1 MKFLIV
7 AAKTGG
13 HVFPAVA
20 IANKLI
26 KNNHKIVLIGTD
38 SEIEKKAYEKFDSQ
52 FYQLSIEGFRGKNL
66 YRQLL
71 VTLQVFTNIF
81 RVLKIIKKEKING
94 MIGFGGFISV
104 PSGIACWIKNI
115 PVFIHEQNAVMG
127 SANKLL
133 SNFSKINFLG
143 FKIDKLNNSVLTG
156 NPIRDSFLNIKN
168 GNKSENKKI
177 KIYITGG
184 SQGANYI
191 NENIPEAL
199 KSFSSN
205 IDIKHQCGINHLHK
219 VKTYYDSMNI
229 QVEVSEFYDNP
240 ENVIKWSDFVI
251 SRAGALS
258 LSEIISLG
266 RGVLMIPLSN
276 SIDNHQVENAKN
288 IQDINLGIMHE
299 EKDGLESLIAKIKDI
314 IESKKY
320 VDWKDSKSMLHMNAS
335 RTIVNHVE
343 SYFKR

>member
-26 KNNHKIVLIGTD
+26 RNNHKIVLIGTD

-71 VTLQVFTNIF
+71 VILQVFTNIF

-168 GNKSENKKI
+168 GNKSEDKKI

-191 NENIPEAL
+191 NENIPVAL
-199 KSFSSN
+199 KSFPSN
-205 IDIKHQCGINHLHK
+205 IEIKHQCGINHLRK

-229 QVEVSEFYDNP
+229 HVEVSEFYDNP

-276 SIDNHQVENAKN
+276 AIDNHQVENAKN

-314 IESKKY
+314 IESKKFI
-320 VDWKDSKSMLHMNAS
+320 DWKDSKSMLHMNAS
-335 RTIVNHVE
+335 KTIVNHVE
-343 SYFKR
+343 NYFNR

>member
-38 SEIEKKAYEKFDSQ
+38 SKIEKKAYEKFDSQ
-52 FYQLSIEGFRGKNL
+52 FYKLSIEGFRGKNL
-66 YRQLL
+66 YRQFL
-71 VTLQVFTNIF
+71 VILQVFTNIF

-94 MIGFGGFISV
+94 MIGFGGFIGV

-115 PVFIHEQNAVMG
+115 PIFIHEQNAVMG

-156 NPIRDSFLNIKN
+156 NPIRDSFFNIEN
-168 GNKSENKKI
+168 GNKSEDKKI

-199 KSFSSN
+199 KSFPSN
-205 IDIKHQCGINHLHK
+205 IEIKHQCGINHLHK

-229 QVEVSEFYDNP
+229 HVEVSEFYDNP

-276 SIDNHQVENAKN
+276 AIDNHQVENAKN

-320 VDWKDSKSMLHMNAS
+320 IDWKDSKSMLHMNAS
-335 RTIVNHVE
+335 KTIVNHVE
-343 SYFKR
+343 NYFNR

>member
-26 KNNHKIVLIGTD
+26 RNNHKIVLIGTD

-66 YRQLL
+66 YRQFL
-71 VTLQVFTNIF
+71 VILQVFTNIF

-115 PVFIHEQNAVMG
+115 PIFIHEQNAVMG

-156 NPIRDSFLNIKN
+156 NPIRDSFFNIKN
-168 GNKSENKKI
+168 GNKSEDKKI

-191 NENIPEAL
+191 NENIPVAL
-199 KSFSSN
+199 KSFPSN
-205 IDIKHQCGINHLHK
+205 IEIKHQCGINHLHK

-229 QVEVSEFYDNP
+229 HVEVSEFYDNP

-276 SIDNHQVENAKN
+276 AIDNHQVENAKN

-314 IESKKY
+314 IESKKFI
-320 VDWKDSKSMLHMNAS
+320 DWKDSKSMLHMNAS
-335 RTIVNHVE
+335 KTIVNHVE
-343 SYFKR
+343 NYFNR

>member
-52 FYQLSIEGFRGKNL
+52 FYKLSIEGFRGKNL
-66 YRQLL
+66 YRQFL
-71 VTLQVFTNIF
+71 VILQVFTNIF

-115 PVFIHEQNAVMG
+115 PIFIHEQNAVMG

-168 GNKSENKKI
+168 GNKSEDKKI

-199 KSFSSN
+199 KSFPSN
-205 IDIKHQCGINHLHK
+205 IEIKHQCGINHLHK

-229 QVEVSEFYDNP
+229 HVEVSEFYDNP

-276 SIDNHQVENAKN
+276 AIDNHQVENAKN

-314 IESKKY
+314 IESKKFI
-320 VDWKDSKSMLHMNAS
+320 DWKDSKSMLHMNAS
-335 RTIVNHVE
+335 KTIVNHVE
-343 SYFKR
+343 NYFNR

>member
-1 MKFLIV
+1 MKFLVV

-13 HVFPAVA
+13 HIFPAAA

-38 SEIEKKAYEKFDSQ
+38 SEIEKKAYEKFDSK

-66 YRQLL
+66 FRQLL
-71 VTLQVFTNIF
+71 VILQVFTNIF
-81 RVLKIIKKEKING
+81 RVSKIIKEEKING
-94 MIGFGGFISV
+94 MIGFGGFVTV

-115 PVFIHEQNAVMG
+115 PIFIHEQNAVMG

-133 SNFSKINFLG
+133 SNFSKIIFLG

-156 NPIRDSFLNIKN
+156 NPIRDSFTNIKN
-168 GNKSENKKI
+168 GNKSEDKKI

-184 SQGANYI
+184 SQGANYL

-199 KSFSSN
+199 KSFHSN
-205 IDIKHQCGINHLHK
+205 IEIKHQCGTNHLHK

-229 QVEVSEFYDNP
+229 HVEVSEFYDNP
-240 ENVIKWSDFVI
+240 ENAIKWSDFVI

-288 IQDINLGIMHE
+288 IQNINLGVMHE
-299 EKDGLESLIAKIKDI
+299 EKDGIESLIAKIEDI
-314 IESKKY
+314 VESKKY
-320 VDWKDSKSMLHMNAS
+320 VDWKESKTMLHINATT
-335 RTIVNHVE
+335 TIVDHVE
-343 SYFKR
+343 NYFNR

>member
-38 SEIEKKAYEKFDSQ
+38 SKIEKKAYEKFDSQ
-52 FYQLSIEGFRGKNL
+52 FYKLSIEGFRGKNL
-66 YRQLL
+66 YRQFL
-71 VTLQVFTNIF
+71 VILQVFTNIF

-320 VDWKDSKSMLHMNAS
+320 IDWKDSKSMLHMNAS
-335 RTIVNHVE
+335 KTIVNHVE
-343 SYFKR
+343 NYFNR

>member
-1 MKFLIV
+1 
-7 AAKTGG
+7 
-13 HVFPAVA
+13 
-20 IANKLI
+20 
-26 KNNHKIVLIGTD
+26 
-38 SEIEKKAYEKFDSQ
+38 
-52 FYQLSIEGFRGKNL
+52 
-66 YRQLL
+66 
-71 VTLQVFTNIF
+71 
-81 RVLKIIKKEKING
+81 

-115 PVFIHEQNAVMG
+115 PIFIHEQNAVMG

-156 NPIRDSFLNIKN
+156 NPIRDSFFNIKN
-168 GNKSENKKI
+168 GNKSEDKKI

-199 KSFSSN
+199 KSFPSN
-205 IDIKHQCGINHLHK
+205 IEIKHQCGINHLHK

-229 QVEVSEFYDNP
+229 HVEVSEFYDNP

-276 SIDNHQVENAKN
+276 AIDNHQVENAKN

-314 IESKKY
+314 IESKKFI
-320 VDWKDSKSMLHMNAS
+320 DWKDSKSMLHMNAS
-335 RTIVNHVE
+335 KTIVNHVE
-343 SYFKR
+343 NYFNR

>member
-276 SIDNHQVENAKN
+276 AIDNHQVENAKN

-320 VDWKDSKSMLHMNAS
+320 IDWKDSKSMLHMNAS
-335 RTIVNHVE
+335 KTIVNHVE
-343 SYFKR
+343 NYFKR

>member
-38 SEIEKKAYEKFDSQ
+38 SKIEKKAYEKFDSQ
-52 FYQLSIEGFRGKNL
+52 FYKLSIEGFRGKNL
-66 YRQLL
+66 YRQFL
-71 VTLQVFTNIF
+71 VILQVFTNIF

-115 PVFIHEQNAVMG
+115 PIFIHEQNAVMG

-156 NPIRDSFLNIKN
+156 NPIRDSFFNIEN
-168 GNKSENKKI
+168 GNKSEDKKI

-199 KSFSSN
+199 KSFPSN
-205 IDIKHQCGINHLHK
+205 IEIKHQCGINHLHK

-229 QVEVSEFYDNP
+229 HVEVSEFYDNP

-276 SIDNHQVENAKN
+276 AIDNHQVENAKN